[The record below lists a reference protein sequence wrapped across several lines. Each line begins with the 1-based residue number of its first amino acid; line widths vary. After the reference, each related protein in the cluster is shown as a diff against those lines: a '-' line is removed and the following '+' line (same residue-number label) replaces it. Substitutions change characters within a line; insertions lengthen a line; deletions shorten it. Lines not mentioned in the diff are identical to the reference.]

1 MGDLQKPNDFPT
13 AMITTEH
20 PHGEEFP
27 ILRIDTALCS
37 GAISLYGGHVLEWA
51 PKGAK
56 PVLFTSP
63 KMAFKQGKALR
74 GGIPVCW
81 PWFGKNTE
89 DPALPSH
96 GVARSAL
103 WQLAKQEE
111 DEDGTVRLLL
121 ALPPA
126 AELMP
131 SAALAIEMGR
141 TLTVSLMTLDVP
153 RSMPFSAALHAYF
166 AVSDY
171 EKAAVTGLEECAF
184 TEFADD
190 PVEHAEDP
198 LIPAGHIDRIYCP
211 VDEHADI
218 TIHDPAWGRSIR
230 ITRAG
235 SGSAVVWN
243 PGAKLA
249 EGMGDLGAGNERGM
263 LCVETT
269 AVPAEN
275 ILLRCGDT
283 HQLTMHVELVD
294 IS

>member
-1 MGDLQKPNDFPT
+1 MGDLQKPNVFPT

-96 GVARSAL
+96 GVARTAL

>member
-96 GVARSAL
+96 GVARTAL

-294 IS
+294 IA

>member
-1 MGDLQKPNDFPT
+1 
-13 AMITTEH
+13 MIATEH
-20 PHGEEFP
+20 PYGEEFP
-27 ILRIDTALCS
+27 ILRIDTPLCS
-37 GAISLYGGHVLEWA
+37 GAVSLYGGHVLEWT
-51 PKGAK
+51 PVGAK

-63 KMAFKQGKALR
+63 KMVFKQGKALR
-74 GGIPVCW
+74 GGIPLCW

-89 DPALPSH
+89 DASLPSH
-96 GVARSAL
+96 GVARTAL

-141 TLTVSLMTLDVP
+141 TLTLSLMTLDVP
-153 RSMPFSAALHAYF
+153 RSMPFSAALHTYF
-166 AVSDY
+166 AVSNY
-171 EKAAVTGLEECAF
+171 EKVAVTGLEECAF

-190 PVEHAEDP
+190 PQDHAEDP

-211 VDEHADI
+211 VDEHSEI

-249 EGMGDLGAGNERGM
+249 EGMGDLGAGNERGF

-275 ILLRCGDT
+275 IMLRCGDT
-283 HQLTMHVELVD
+283 HELTMHVELVD

>member
-1 MGDLQKPNDFPT
+1 
-13 AMITTEH
+13 MITTEH

-96 GVARSAL
+96 GVARTAL

-235 SGSAVVWN
+235 SSSAVVWN